1 MPLKAS
7 SQLPREFL
15 CFKRKFK
22 SGLEESVGWQL
33 YTKDIPIDYENV
45 KVKFEQPTKSRSY
58 TPDFILPNGII
69 VETKGRFVAS
79 DRSKHRWVKEQYP
92 ELDIRFVFSNPRNKI
107 YKGSKTTYA
116 DWCKKYG
123 FLWAEKLI
131 PEEWFL
137 ESPKDIPYSK
147 SIIRR
152 AIP

>member
-1 MPLKAS
+1 MPHNAS

-15 CFKRKFK
+15 YFKRKCK
-22 SGLEESVGWQL
+22 SGLEESVGWQMCSKGL
-33 YTKDIPIDYENV
+33 PIDYENV
-45 KVKFEQPTKSRSY
+45 KVKFKQPTKNRTY

-116 DWCKKYG
+116 DWCHKYG

-131 PEEWFL
+131 PEEWFF
-137 ESPKDIPYSK
+137 EPPKEIPYSK

-152 AIP
+152 ATP